1 LPSPA
6 PVPKPAAGLQFA
18 SPRTIAS
25 ATSPA
30 ASNSQPLPSLQACAA
45 FMRGRKLRGAAA
57 ARGSWRREGRRRC
70 WKGRAA
76 VRGGATFH
84 QL

>member
-30 ASNSQPLPSLQACAA
+30 ASNSQPLPSLQA
-45 FMRGRKLRGAAA
+45 
-57 ARGSWRREGRRRC
+57 
-70 WKGRAA
+70 
-76 VRGGATFH
+76 
-84 QL
+84 